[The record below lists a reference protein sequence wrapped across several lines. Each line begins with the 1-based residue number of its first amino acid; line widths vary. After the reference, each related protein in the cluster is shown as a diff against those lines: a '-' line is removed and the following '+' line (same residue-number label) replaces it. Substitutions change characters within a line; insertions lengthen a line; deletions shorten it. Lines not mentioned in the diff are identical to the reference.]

1 MQQQVLE
8 VTNARFIPHVRA
20 LIEEGRTVRFR
31 AMGWSMRPLI
41 EHARDDVL
49 LSGYGEAAPQRYD
62 VVLAA
67 TDRGGFVLHRIVRI
81 DGDRYTLQGDGN
93 WRGVE
98 HCTRADIIAKA
109 VAFLPQRT
117 RATPAHRQPDMA
129 LLLAAVGGAAPRAPH
144 PARTLPPMESPLP
157 CLTTLSAITNSL
169 L

>member
-49 LSGYGEAAPQRYD
+49 LSSYGEAAPQRYD

-109 VAFLPQRT
+109 VAFYRKGHAQPLRT
-117 RATPAHRQPDMA
+117 DSRTWRCYSRMWVALQPVRRILLGLYRRWRALCPA
-129 LLLAAVGGAAPRAPH
+129 
-144 PARTLPPMESPLP
+144 
-157 CLTTLSAITNSL
+157 
-169 L
+169 

>member
-67 TDRGGFVLHRIVRI
+67 TDRGGFVLHRIVHI
-81 DGDRYTLQGDGN
+81 DGDHYTCRRRQLARRGTLYARRHHRQGGS
-93 WRGVE
+93 V
-98 HCTRADIIAKA
+98 
-109 VAFLPQRT
+109 LPQRT
-117 RATPAHRQPDMA
+117 RATPAHRQPNVA

-144 PARTLPPMESPLP
+144 PARALPPMESPLP

>member
-49 LSGYGEAAPQRYD
+49 LSGYGAATPQRYD

-81 DGDRYTLQGDGN
+81 DGDHYTLQGDGN

-109 VAFLPQRT
+109 VAFYRKGHAQPLRT
-117 RATPAHRQPDMA
+117 DSRTWRCYSRLWVALRPVRRILLGLYRRWRALCPA
-129 LLLAAVGGAAPRAPH
+129 
-144 PARTLPPMESPLP
+144 
-157 CLTTLSAITNSL
+157 
-169 L
+169 